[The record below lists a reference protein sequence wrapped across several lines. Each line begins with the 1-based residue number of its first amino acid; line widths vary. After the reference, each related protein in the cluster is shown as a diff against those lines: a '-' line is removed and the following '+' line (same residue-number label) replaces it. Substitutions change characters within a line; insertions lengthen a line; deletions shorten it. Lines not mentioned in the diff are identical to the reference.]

1 MVVYMSFKINQN
13 EIAKT
18 ICIQRKLVNN
28 SCNGSCELQKSLKS
42 FNENEREMDNHIK
55 EKIDLVYLTIH
66 IETTISTSKIIENR
80 TTLFSPFA
88 KKPISVSNTTFHP
101 PLV

>member
-1 MVVYMSFKINQN
+1 MVVYVSFKINQN

-18 ICIQRKLVNN
+18 ICIQREIANN
-28 SCNGSCELQKSLKS
+28 TCNGSCELRKSLKS
-42 FNENEREMDNHIK
+42 FDENEREMDNHIK